1 MSAATP
7 IAGELAAVRAELPR
21 VDAKCSTMTSLT
33 MAGMAFV
40 ATQVTHGPAE
50 VRVLWGA
57 AALALAAATLTL
69 LAVIKPRRGATGFRL
84 YARLSPATIGE
95 VFADQAA
102 VVSLEEWD
110 LITLSRI
117 VDRKYAGL
125 WWSVTFTAVAV
136 VLTLTAIVAN
146 AAGLAT

>member
-1 MSAATP
+1 MTETP
-7 IAGELAAVRAELPR
+7 IVGELAAVRAELPR
-21 VDAKCSTMTSLT
+21 VDAKCATMTSLA
-33 MAGMAFV
+33 MAGLAFT
-40 ATQVTHGPAE
+40 ATQVTHGPNV

-57 AALALAAATLTL
+57 AAFGLAAATLVL
-69 LAVIKPRRGATGFRL
+69 LAVIKPRRGRTGFRL
-84 YARLSPATIGE
+84 YARLSPETIGE

-102 VVSLEEWD
+102 VVSVHERD

-125 WWSVTFTAVAV
+125 WWAVALASAAV
-136 VLTLTAIVAN
+136 VLAITAIVTN